1 MFKFIIRAI
10 LVVGCFVALI
20 VFGVRSCSSHEYPL
34 PSEAYYVND
43 YAEVLHPATAEF
55 IVHESESLYEDTK
68 DIETIGGTQIVFA
81 TFEVESDA
89 EIAEY
94 DKNSLFREWE
104 IGKNDMG
111 VLVILFFTSQEVDSI
126 KQYDLR
132 QMQIEVGRHQEGFY
146 TPTELN
152 QIYLRTLDAYFPPD
166 SLAYA
171 YDWDLAL
178 GVGSLMN
185 ELLNV
190 AYGEIYQQPENVVP
204 QSEFD
209 PWFTDDYLENYT
221 YTGDLNTTD
230 QMSILGYFLSFGGWS
245 ADKILF
251 WAFAALTMMAGGFGM
266 VKAGGGS
273 SGGGGLFKRR

>member
-1 MFKFIIRAI
+1 MFKIIVRLV

-20 VFGVRSCSSHEYPL
+20 IFGVRSCSSHVYPR
-34 PSEAYYVND
+34 PTEAYYVND
-43 YAEVLHPATAEF
+43 YADVLHPATSEL
-55 IVHESESLYEDTK
+55 IVNESEALYENTK
-68 DIETIGGTQIVFA
+68 NIEDIGGTQIVFA
-81 TFEVESDA
+81 TFEVDSDEA
-89 EIAEY
+89 IAQY

-111 VLVILFFTSQEVDSI
+111 VLVILFFTSQTVDDI

-132 QMQIEVGRHQEGFY
+132 QMQIEVGYTMEQFL

-152 QIYLRTLDAYFPPD
+152 QIYLNTLDAYFPPD
-166 SLAYA
+166 TLGYS

-178 GVGSLMN
+178 GVASMMN

-190 AYGEIYQQPENVVP
+190 AYGEIYNQPENVIP

-209 PWFTDDYLENYT
+209 PWFTNDYLENYT
-221 YTGDLNTTD
+221 YSGDINTTD
-230 QMSILGYFLSFGGWS
+230 QISLLTYFLSFGAWT
-245 ADKILF
+245 ADKTLF
-251 WAFAALTMMAGGFGM
+251 WAFAALTLLAGGFGM
-266 VKAGGGS
+266 VKSGGGS

>member
-1 MFKFIIRAI
+1 MFKLILRAV

-34 PSEAYYVND
+34 PTEAYYVND
-43 YAEVLHPATAEF
+43 YADVLHPATSEF
-55 IVHESESLYEDTK
+55 IVRESEALYEDTK
-68 DIETIGGTQIVFA
+68 GIEDIGGTQIVFA

-89 EIAEY
+89 QIAEY

-111 VLVILFFTSQEVDSI
+111 VLVILFFTSHEVDEI

-132 QMQIEVGRHQEGFY
+132 QMQIEVGYHQEPYY
-146 TPTELN
+146 TPTLLN
-152 QIYLRTLDAYFPPD
+152 QIYINTLEAYFPPD
-166 SLAYA
+166 SIGYA
-171 YDWDLAL
+171 YDYDSAY
-178 GVGSLMN
+178 GIASMMN

-190 AYGEIYQQPENVVP
+190 AYGDIYSEADNVIP

-209 PWFTDDYLENYT
+209 PWFQEDYLPNYNFT
-221 YTGDLNTTD
+221 SHVNSTD
-230 QMSILGYFLSFGGWS
+230 EMNMLTYFLSFGGWS
-245 ADKILF
+245 VDKTLF
-251 WAFAALTMMAGGFGM
+251 WAFAALTMLAGGFGM
-266 VKAGGGS
+266 IKAGGGS